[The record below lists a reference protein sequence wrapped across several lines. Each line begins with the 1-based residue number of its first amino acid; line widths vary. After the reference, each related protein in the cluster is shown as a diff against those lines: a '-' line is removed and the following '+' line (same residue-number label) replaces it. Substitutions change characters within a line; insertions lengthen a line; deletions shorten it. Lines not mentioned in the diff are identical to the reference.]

1 MATLQA
7 RHGQLAFDL
16 NCADYEVK
24 DASFAPGLGGEG
36 ALFSCAIARVSNE
49 TMLALDRAARARTP
63 ISLWFS
69 DCPVVLDLVTLQRK
83 SPQSVRIVGHVLK
96 PTAKK
101 TA

>member
-1 MATLQA
+1 MAAQQE

-24 DASFAPGLGGEG
+24 DASFAPALGGEG
-36 ALFSCAIARVSNE
+36 AMFSCAIARVSNE
-49 TMLALDRAARARTP
+49 TMVALDRAARARTP

-83 SPQSVRIVGHVLK
+83 SPQSVRIIGHVLR
-96 PTAKK
+96 PAAKK
-101 TA
+101 NA